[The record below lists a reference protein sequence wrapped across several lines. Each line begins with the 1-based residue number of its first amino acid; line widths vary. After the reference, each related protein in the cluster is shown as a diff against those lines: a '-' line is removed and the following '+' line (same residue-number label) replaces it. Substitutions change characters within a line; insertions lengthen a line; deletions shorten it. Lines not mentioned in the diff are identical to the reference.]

1 MKEIVFGFQLQN
13 EATLTLGSGLCTHET
28 LGAVLSG
35 ATAPA
40 GSTWSQVR
48 HQTTRDSRTRME
60 QTLGHSYLTLS
71 RETRGLSWSQAR
83 EGSWLE
89 GSSLVGPPPGTVDIR
104 VETGCGEVLELV
116 REAGQ

>member
-1 MKEIVFGFQLQN
+1 MKEIVFGFQLKN

-28 LGAVLSG
+28 LGAVLSV

-48 HQTTRDSRTRME
+48 HQTMRDSRTRME
-60 QTLGHSYLTLS
+60 QTLGHSYLALS
-71 RETRGLSWSQAR
+71 RETRDLSWSQTRDLSWSQAR

-89 GSSLVGPPPGTVDIR
+89 GSSLVGQHKLIF
-104 VETGCGEVLELV
+104 VLICPCIYLFLY
-116 REAGQ
+116 

>member
-1 MKEIVFGFQLQN
+1 MKEIVFGFQLKN

-28 LGAVLSG
+28 LGAVLSV

-48 HQTTRDSRTRME
+48 HQTMRDSRTRME
-60 QTLGHSYLTLS
+60 QTLGHSYLALS
-71 RETRGLSWSQAR
+71 RETRDLSWSQAR

-89 GSSLVGPPPGTVDIR
+89 GSSLVGQHKLIF
-104 VETGCGEVLELV
+104 VLICPCIYLFLY
-116 REAGQ
+116 